1 MINRMYDNFIY
12 LFMQAAY
19 VTMRKQNVDLTR
31 ENYAIF
37 FKKTLTN
44 IIFNNNYRNIT
55 SSNNARETIINF
67 FKEIDFLDVVHYKIG
82 DKAFS
87 ELVSSFS
94 NVIKPNPLLLTDSFP
109 FNK

>member
-19 VTMRKQNVDLTR
+19 VTMIKQNVDLTR

-44 IIFNNNYRNIT
+44 IIFNNNYRN
-55 SSNNARETIINF
+55 
-67 FKEIDFLDVVHYKIG
+67 
-82 DKAFS
+82 
-87 ELVSSFS
+87 
-94 NVIKPNPLLLTDSFP
+94 
-109 FNK
+109 